1 MEFLK
6 ENEERANKTSGR
18 VVESKSKITPQRG
31 KHALFEWSI
40 HIYSQVGSRVGQMA
54 GGTLKLVG
62 REARQPISGLVES
75 GFGSSAESA
84 IITSG

>member
-1 MEFLK
+1 MLEENK
-6 ENEERANKTSGR
+6 ERVNEKSVREVK
-18 VVESKSKITPQRG
+18 SKSKFTPQRG
-31 KHALFEWSI
+31 EHTLFEWPI
-40 HIYSQVGSRVGQMA
+40 HIYSKLDSRVGQMA